1 MSLRLKG
8 DMANKIHSKRIKI
21 NNLDI
26 HYLNGGEGD
35 PLVLI
40 HGGLGGASGWLQ
52 NLTELSNMYTIYAP
66 DLPGFGSSQPISDDF
81 QVSEFVNFLEDFTDR
96 LGLKRFHL
104 MGHSL
109 GGGIALHFALKY
121 PHKIGRLVL
130 VSSMFLGK
138 EIALWARFLSSPA
151 FLKLLGEAGIAI
163 FKAVG
168 WLFKLLYAPSEFVA
182 PFSRIQMSIG
192 KNLMTLQGQAIV
204 LLNRLSEIVMP
215 TLVVWG
221 TRDEVVPAKHA
232 YATAELIPDCQIHI
246 FEGGSHNVYKQRI
259 GEFSKLLT
267 GFLGRDNKL

>member
-1 MSLRLKG
+1 
-8 DMANKIHSKRIKI
+8 MANNIGSKKIKVGD
-21 NNLDI
+21 LDI
-26 HYLNGGEGD
+26 HYFSGGDGD

-40 HGGLGGASGWLQ
+40 HGGLGGAKGWLN
-52 NLTELSNMYTIYAP
+52 NLTELSNKYTIYAP
-66 DLPGFGSSQPISDDF
+66 DLPGFGNSLPIGDDF
-81 QVSEFVNFLEDFTDR
+81 QVSEFVNFIEDFTNT

-138 EIALWARFLSSPA
+138 EIAFWARFLSSTV
-151 FLKLLGEAGIAI
+151 FLRLLGGVGIAC
-163 FKAVG
+163 FEFVG

-192 KNLMTLQGQAIV
+192 KNLMTLQGQTIV
-204 LLNRLSEIVMP
+204 LLDRLSEIIVP

-232 YATAELIPDCQIHI
+232 YATAALIPDCQIHI
-246 FEGGSHNVYKQRI
+246 FEGGRHNVYKQRI
-259 GEFSKLLT
+259 GEFSELLA
-267 GFLGRDNKL
+267 GFLGKSGQI